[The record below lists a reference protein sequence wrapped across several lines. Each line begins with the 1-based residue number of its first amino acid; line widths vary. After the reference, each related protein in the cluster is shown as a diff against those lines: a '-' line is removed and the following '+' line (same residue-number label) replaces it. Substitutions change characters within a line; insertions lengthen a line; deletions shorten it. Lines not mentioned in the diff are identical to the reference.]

1 MKTTILSIILSALT
15 FLSLPSI
22 AQNNVDPWSDEAIK
36 ANADKMYQDLMKQYS
51 DEAIQQNANV
61 MQQEVMQQ
69 VQETYDRTYAE
80 GMAMYEK
87 IMADAEIYRQ
97 NLEQELIAKYENTIQ
112 TIYDQTMAELNN
124 TANPDKL
131 YEEIYNK
138 VLASAT
144 EKYVE
149 AYASGA
155 SNPAASANSSL
166 DALRNAA
173 QASSFSHNLV
183 KDIQMNWPTGD
194 GSYWVKRR
202 Y

>member
-1 MKTTILSIILSALT
+1 MKPTLLISLTASFLFLTTFA
-15 FLSLPSI
+15 F
-22 AQNNVDPWSDEAIK
+22 AQVDPWSDEAIK

-51 DEAIQQNANV
+51 DEAIQQNADV

-97 NLEQELIAKYENTIQ
+97 NLEKELIANYENTIQ
-112 TIYDQTMAELNN
+112 TIYNQVMTELNN
-124 TANPDKL
+124 TCNPDKL
-131 YEEIYNK
+131 YEEIYAK
-138 VLASAT
+138 VMARAT
-144 EKYVE
+144 EKYIE
-149 AYASGA
+149 AYAAGA
-155 SNPAASANSSL
+155 ANPAASANSSL
-166 DALRNAA
+166 EALRSAS

-183 KDIQMNWPTGD
+183 KDIQLNWPTGD

>member
-15 FLSLPSI
+15 FLTLPAI

-69 VQETYDRTYAE
+69 VQETYDRSYAE
-80 GMAMYEK
+80 NMAMYEK

-112 TIYDQTMAELNN
+112 TIYAQTMAELNN

-149 AYASGA
+149 AYANGA
-155 SNPAASANSSL
+155 ANPAASANSSL

-183 KDIQMNWPTGD
+183 KEIQLAWPTGD
-194 GSYWVKRR
+194 QSYWVKRR

>member
-1 MKTTILSIILSALT
+1 MKPILFSIVISVSFFLASPAL
-15 FLSLPSI
+15 
-22 AQNNVDPWSDEAIK
+22 AQTDPW
-36 ANADKMYQDLMKQYS
+36 S
-51 DEAIQQNANV
+51 DEAIQQNADAMYQELMKKYSNEAIQQNADAMQEQV
-61 MQQEVMQQ
+61 MEQ

-80 GMAMYEK
+80 GMAAYEK

-97 NLEQELIAKYENTIQ
+97 KLEQELLAKYGNTIQ
-112 TIYDQTMAELNN
+112 NVYEQAMSELNN

-131 YEEIYNK
+131 YEEIYNRM
-138 VLASAT
+138 LTRAT

-149 AYASGA
+149 ASIAGG
-155 SNPAASANSSL
+155 SNPNASANSAL
-166 DALRNAA
+166 EALRSAS